1 MHGRALAEAKI
12 RLISKRKMGVSF
24 VCERRFGGE
33 RERGDETKERRNGGT
48 MKKKKKEKGEEKR
61 KEKNH
66 TVRGEARSDLY
77 APKRDLLQEGGTL
90 VVPE

>member
-1 MHGRALAEAKI
+1 MHFVLVHGRALAEAKI

-48 MKKKKKEKGEEKR
+48 MKKKKKRKKRREKER
-61 KEKNH
+61 KESH
-66 TVRGEARSDLY
+66 RERRGE
-77 APKRDLLQEGGTL
+77 K
-90 VVPE
+90 

>member
-1 MHGRALAEAKI
+1 
-12 RLISKRKMGVSF
+12 
-24 VCERRFGGE
+24 
-33 RERGDETKERRNGGT
+33 
-48 MKKKKKEKGEEKR
+48 MKKRKKKEKREEKR

>member
-1 MHGRALAEAKI
+1 MREAIRRGAGARGRDK
-12 RLISKRKMGVSF
+12 G
-24 VCERRFGGE
+24 
-33 RERGDETKERRNGGT
+33 TPQRRNNEE
-48 MKKKKKEKGEEKR
+48 KKKKEKGEEKR